1 MWNYTD
7 KVMGYFLH
15 PRNVGEIA
23 DADGVG
29 EVGNIVCG
37 DAMKLYVKMSPDG
50 RTIADVKFQTFGCA
64 SAIASASALTEML
77 KGKTL
82 EEARRLTNQDIADYL
97 GELPE
102 EKMHCS
108 VMGSEAFDAA
118 LKDLKAKHPEWEV
131 PVPEEVEEGA
141 ERIVCHCFSVT
152 EGEIRKVIREN
163 HLTTVEQVTHF
174 TKAGGGCGGCRDDIQ
189 AILDGDDSGAF
200 DEKAALLDARLLAK
214 NGDLNALLS
223 FFAGLDILDSRWRE
237 RLSSPAPDA
246 WQESHR
252 ALSRYLVRRFWLQT
266 ASDGDLYA
274 RVKLIVTSVLV
285 IRALGKDAAF
295 RYAREVFSD
304 PENLEALLT
313 AAYSE
318 PAMTDERLLA
328 LLQGGMEGL

>member
-7 KVMGYFLH
+7 KVMDYFLH

-189 AILDGDDSGAF
+189 AILDDMNGQQARAEATTAPAPSNLTNLQRIALIQSVMDTVIRPGLKADGGDVELIDIDGNDVKVRLKGKCAGCG
-200 DEKAALLDARLLAK
+200 AALQTLKHWVEAK
-214 NGDLNALLS
+214 L
-223 FFAGLDILDSRWRE
+223 RE
-237 RLSSPAPDA
+237 KVSGGINVI
-246 WQESHR
+246 E
-252 ALSRYLVRRFWLQT
+252 
-266 ASDGDLYA
+266 
-274 RVKLIVTSVLV
+274 VK
-285 IRALGKDAAF
+285 
-295 RYAREVFSD
+295 
-304 PENLEALLT
+304 
-313 AAYSE
+313 
-318 PAMTDERLLA
+318 
-328 LLQGGMEGL
+328 